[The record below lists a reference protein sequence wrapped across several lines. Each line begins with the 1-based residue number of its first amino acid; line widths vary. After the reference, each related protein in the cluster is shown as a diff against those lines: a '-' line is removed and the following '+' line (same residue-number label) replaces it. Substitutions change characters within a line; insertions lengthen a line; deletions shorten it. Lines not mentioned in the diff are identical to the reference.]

1 MILLCTIL
9 QVVNGK
15 SFFNEQHQST
25 DGSLRRES
33 HERHI
38 RVIRQAGIFDSI
50 RMKCPIGMSDVEG
63 TCRTIIY
70 KQ

>member
-15 SFFNEQHQST
+15 SLFTVRQST
-25 DGSLRRES
+25 DGSLRS
-33 HERHI
+33 VNWNGRHN

-50 RMKCPIGMSDVEG
+50 RMKCPEGMNDVRG
-63 TCRTIIY
+63 TCRFIIY